1 MCFIALWRTKLKSTA
16 DSESPCLT
24 PDDTVMD
31 LVSWFPT
38 TTFACDLLS
47 VKIYQVPRN
56 ESKAARALHS
66 GGPGSDFDQAAVYL
80 NEFL

>member
-1 MCFIALWRTKLKSTA
+1 MCFIALWRTKLKSSA

-38 TTFACDLLS
+38 TTIACDILS
-47 VKIYQVPRN
+47 VILTNFINLFGTPKD
-56 ESKAARALHS
+56 S
-66 GGPGSDFDQAAVYL
+66 
-80 NEFL
+80 